1 MLLDYSYSLATHTAG
16 CALTYGAA
24 TWLCLGPWACAHGSR
39 FAELVQHY
47 KLDPSHKPSAQ
58 TLVREAC
65 FGLLSV
71 AVLTVWDV
79 FIRSGGTGRSLGRVT
94 AHASALDLASP
105 SPTGGS
111 SSLAALALGAVFIGD
126 THFYCTHRLLHAV
139 PWLYRTAHKT
149 HHLSAS
155 PNPLSGL
162 SFHPLESL
170 LYFSSLP
177 LTALVLPLPPAVYNV
192 YKWSL
197 LLAPVLTHCG
207 LGVTHGPLAVLTYD
221 HHVHHRVGV
230 VNFGGLL
237 PWDVLCGTD
246 YASWRRKN
254 ER

>member
-24 TWLCLGPWACAHGSR
+24 TWLCLGPWACARDSH
-39 FAELVQHY
+39 FAEVVQRY
-47 KLDPSHKPSAQ
+47 RLDPNHTPSAQ
-58 TLVREAC
+58 TLGREAR
-65 FGLLSV
+65 FGLLSI
-71 AVLTVWDV
+71 AVLTAWDV
-79 FIRSGGTGRSLGRVT
+79 LIRSDGAGRIMGWSTAQSL
-94 AHASALDLASP
+94 ALNLPPP
-105 SPTGGS
+105 SPGRGS
-111 SSLAALALGAVFIGD
+111 LMALALGAILIGD
-126 THFYCTHRLLHAV
+126 THFFWTHRLLHVV
-139 PWLYRTAHKT
+139 PWLYRNVHKT

-177 LTALVLPLPPAVYNV
+177 LTALLLPLPPAVYAT

-197 LLAPVLTHCG
+197 LLAPILTHCG
-207 LGVTHGPLAVLTYD
+207 LGVTHGPLAVLTHD
-221 HHVHHRVGV
+221 HHVHHRLGV

-246 YASWRRKN
+246 YAAWRRKN
-254 ER
+254 GR